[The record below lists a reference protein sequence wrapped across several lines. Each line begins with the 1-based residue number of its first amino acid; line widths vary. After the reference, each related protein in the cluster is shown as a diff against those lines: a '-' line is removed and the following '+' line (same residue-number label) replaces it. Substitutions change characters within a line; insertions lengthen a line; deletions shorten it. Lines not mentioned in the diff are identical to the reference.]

1 MPIVTLT
8 LSSQQIKGLQKRKPI
23 VSQGITFHVP
33 EITRKCEGM
42 NPHTPKW
49 TPTLGVGILMDF

>member
-42 NPHTPKW
+42 NPHTPK
-49 TPTLGVGILMDF
+49 